1 MDSLFASIGNMT
13 IIIIAI
19 TVIITVVVLFF
30 VFRIMRNVSN
40 MTRGNTQLLMTG
52 ESAQATVVSLND
64 AGMLVNNNPMVNIIL
79 NIEPINRPAYQAAVR
94 TLVPMIKLAQVQ
106 PGMKVNVRVDPTNP
120 ANVALELR

>member
-13 IIIIAI
+13 TIIIAI

-40 MTRGNTQLLMTG
+40 MTRGNMQLLMTG

-64 AGMLVNNNPMVNIIL
+64 AGMLVNNNPMVNLIL
-79 NIEPINRPAYQAAVR
+79 NVEPSNRPAYQAAVR
-94 TLVPMIKLAQVQ
+94 TMVPMIKLAQVQ
-106 PGMKVNVRVDPTNP
+106 PGMKVAVRIDPTNP

>member
-13 IIIIAI
+13 TIIIAI

-64 AGMLVNNNPMVNIIL
+64 AGMLVNNNPMVNLIL

-94 TLVPMIKLAQVQ
+94 TMVPMIKLAQVQ
-106 PGMKVNVRVDPTNP
+106 PGMKINVRIDPTNP